1 MATFKDIEAIDN
13 GARFV
18 NVDLHIHSYGA
29 SADVTDT
36 AMTPK
41 AIVDSALKQGLS
53 VIAITD
59 HNSDANVAEAVSY
72 ATTYSGQTLVIPGV
86 EVTTAHGHLLA
97 YFAPDKVDALS
108 TFLAKLDLLELR
120 AQRIL
125 TRRSRWQMS
134 SQKPISWAASALR
147 PTLIETKPDSTS
159 SRPDFRTG
167 NGTFFVVRVYSDS
180 SAMLSRRSI
189 GIPKRTLG
197 IPMLRFATRFL

>member
-59 HNSDANVAEAVSY
+59 HNSDVNVAEAVSY
-72 ATTYSGQTLVIPGV
+72 AATFSGKIIVIPGV

-97 YFAPDKVDALS
+97 YFSPNK
-108 TFLAKLDLLELR
+108 
-120 AQRIL
+120 I
-125 TRRSRWQMS
+125 
-134 SQKPISWAASALR
+134 
-147 PTLIETKPDSTS
+147 DS
-159 SRPDFRTG
+159 
-167 NGTFFVVRVYSDS
+167 
-180 SAMLSRRSI
+180 L
-189 GIPKRTLG
+189 
-197 IPMLRFATRFL
+197 